1 MTDKNI
7 IGDLVSK
14 SPNRRSFVA
23 KLGIAGA
30 VLGASAASRGMA
42 QTSMIQDSDIL
53 NFALNLEYL
62 EAEFYTVATTGKT
75 LAQSGKGLTLTGT
88 GNQGSVTG
96 GSQVSFTDSAVEAT
110 AQELAEDERTHVTLL
125 QTAITDILGAS
136 AIAEPAINLDALGIG
151 FANQTQFLQLARA
164 FEDVGV
170 TAYGGAAPLIQ
181 SKAILGYA
189 ARILAVEALHSGNIR
204 SAVARLGVPTV
215 ALDGADI
222 LPPPSGTMYFPTNN
236 LALTEV
242 RTPGQVLYIAY
253 GEKANAAAGG
263 FFPAGVN
270 GILNTSSASAATSD
284 SATLTANPNP
294 ITVTGGGD
302 GQTTISWNAPSA
314 SIIQVRVGAPNG
326 PLFTD
331 NFNAG
336 SMMTGK
342 WVTNGMVF
350 FLQDVSY
357 GQALTAANTLA
368 TLTVTVNS

>member
-1 MTDKNI
+1 
-7 IGDLVSK
+7 L
-14 SPNRRSFVA
+14 
-23 KLGIAGA
+23 
-30 VLGASAASRGMA
+30 
-42 QTSMIQDSDIL
+42 
-53 NFALNLEYL
+53 
-62 EAEFYTVATTGKT
+62 
-75 LAQSGKGLTLTGT
+75 
-88 GNQGSVTG
+88 
-96 GSQVSFTDSAVEAT
+96 
-110 AQELAEDERTHVTLL
+110 ELAEDERTHVTLL
-125 QTAITDILGAS
+125 QTAIMDILGAN

-181 SKAILGYA
+181 SKTILGYA

-204 SAVARLGVPTV
+204 SAVARLGVPTT

-222 LPPPSGTMYFPTNN
+222 LPPPSGTQYFPTNN

-253 GEKANAAAGG
+253 GLKANAVAGG
-263 FFPAGVN
+263 FFPNGVN
-270 GILNTSSASAATSD
+270 GILNTSSATPAVSD
-284 SATLTANPNP
+284 SAMLTASPNP
-294 ITVTGGGD
+294 ITVTSGIY

-314 SIIQVRVGAPNG
+314 SIIQVHVGAPNG

-331 NFNAG
+331 NFNSG
-336 SMMTGK
+336 SMMTGQ

-350 FLQDVSY
+350 YLQDVSY
-357 GQALTAANTLA
+357 GQSLTAANTLA